1 MKNKNIFKKLIL
13 VLVII
18 IVILSILLVIG
29 NFKMAPYVSNIE
41 YFESKRFNDKM
52 VLNIYVNNYFFKFD
66 KSTWCLLT
74 KDNKVPDKNS
84 SDWVEA
90 SNGYCAI
97 TTDIGEYNVYV
108 KDKYGNINSF
118 DPQKIEINNVL
129 DVKMSKDFVYLWK
142 GGKEKINFELIKIG
156 NVNERVI
163 WSSDNEDVAIVDQD
177 GNIEG
182 VNYGTTTIKVV
193 SENGITGETKV
204 VVSNFISKPII
215 NTAKSYVSC
224 KQFGVDEANLID
236 NILFDRIDMA
246 GYKTRAGV
254 VAAARFL
261 TLEFNYRIPYFPENG
276 RLNNFGSTAYVDGEG
291 RYYHRGLYL
300 NENKYNSLKA
310 SLVGPAMW
318 GCDLKTFGT
327 PLPEFK
333 YGRIYPNGL
342 DCSGFVTWALYNG
355 GFDVGD
361 VGAGPNEGHDDLDN
375 IGTKVNITE
384 ELMNSGRVKAGD
396 LIGLYGHMAILAGWD
411 DNNYYIAESLNNLG
425 GVVMST
431 VPKNKLVNNSIYTFI
446 ILMGDIY
453 KEDGNY
459 TTMW

>member
-1 MKNKNIFKKLIL
+1 MKDKFFLKKL
-13 VLVII
+13 VLVLIL
-18 IVILSILLVIG
+18 IVLILGILIVIG
-29 NFKMAPYVSNIE
+29 NYKVAPYVSNIE

-52 VLNIYVNNYFFKFD
+52 VLNVYVKNYFFKFN
-66 KSTWCLLT
+66 KETWCLLS
-74 KDNKVPDKNS
+74 KEDKVPNS
-84 SDWVEA
+84 NSGDWVKA

-97 TTDIGEYNVYV
+97 TADIGEYNVYV
-108 KDKYGNINSF
+108 KDKYENINTF

-129 DVKMSKDFVYLWK
+129 DIKMSKDNVYLWK
-142 GGKEKINFELIKIG
+142 GGKEKISYELIKIG
-156 NVNERVI
+156 NVNERAI
-163 WSSDNEDVAIVDQD
+163 WSSDNENIAVVDQD

-182 VNYGTTTIKVV
+182 VNYGTATIKVV
-193 SENGITGETKV
+193 SENGVKGETKV
-204 VVSNFISKPII
+204 VVSNFINKPVI

-224 KQFGVDEANLID
+224 NQFGADEANLLD
-236 NILFDRIDMA
+236 NILFDRIDEA

-261 TLEFNYRIPYFPENG
+261 TLEFNYRIHYFPENG
-276 RLNNFGSTAYVDGEG
+276 RLNNFGSTAHVDGEG

-300 NENKYNSLKA
+300 NENKYSFIES
-310 SLVGPAMW
+310 SLVGPKMW

-333 YGRIYPNGL
+333 YGGTYPNGL

-361 VGAGPNEGHDDLDN
+361 VGAGPNEGHDELDN
-375 IGTKVNITE
+375 IGTKINITQ
-384 ELMNSGRVKAGD
+384 ELMNSGRVKVGD

-425 GVVMST
+425 GVVMSV

-446 ILMGDIY
+446 ILMDDVY
-453 KEDGNY
+453 QEDGNY

>member
-1 MKNKNIFKKLIL
+1 MKDKNIFKKLIL
-13 VLVII
+13 VLTII

-29 NFKMAPYVSNIE
+29 NFKVAPYVTNIE

-52 VLNIYVNNYFFKFD
+52 ILNIYVNNYFFKFD
-66 KSTWCLLT
+66 KATWCLLT
-74 KDNKVPDKNS
+74 KDDKIPDTES
-84 SDWVEA
+84 GDWVKA

-97 TTDIGEYNVYV
+97 TADIGEYNVYV
-108 KDKYGNINSF
+108 KDKYGNIKAF

-142 GGKEKINFELIKIG
+142 GGKEKIDYELIKIG

-163 WSSDNEDVAIVDQD
+163 WSSDNENVATVDQD
-177 GNIEG
+177 GNVEG
-182 VNYGTTTIKVV
+182 INYGTATIKVV
-193 SENGITGETKV
+193 SENGIKGETKI
-204 VVSNFISKPII
+204 VVSSFISKPII
-215 NTAKSYVSC
+215 NTAKSYVTC
-224 KQFGVDEANLID
+224 KQFGVDDANLID
-236 NILFDRIDMA
+236 NILFDRIDEA

-254 VAAARFL
+254 IAAARFL

-276 RLNNFGSTAYVDGEG
+276 RLNNFGATAYVDGEG

-318 GCDLKTFGT
+318 GCDLKTFGS
-327 PLPEFK
+327 PLPQFK
-333 YGRIYPNGL
+333 YGGTYPNGL

-375 IGTKVNITE
+375 IGTKLNITE
-384 ELMNSGRVKAGD
+384 ELMNSGRVKVGD

-431 VPKNKLVNNSIYTFI
+431 VPKNKLVNNSIYTFV
-446 ILMGDIY
+446 ILMDDVY
-453 KEDGNY
+453 REDGNY